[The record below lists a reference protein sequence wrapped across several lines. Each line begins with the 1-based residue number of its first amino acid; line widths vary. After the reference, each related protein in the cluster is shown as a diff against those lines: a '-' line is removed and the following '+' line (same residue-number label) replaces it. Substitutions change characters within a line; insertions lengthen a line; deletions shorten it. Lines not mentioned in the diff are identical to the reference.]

1 MMNTLKPLRWQSNKN
16 STFAF
21 PLGARNA
28 TIALCVRSTTYNII
42 KYWWLRHT
50 RGGAKRLHLLLLLFF
65 LLVSNFHGHPLNARL
80 HHPTLFIRYRKIC
93 TKLKKNCNSFCN
105 AHLSLLCNFHYIRL
119 FWLCHFPNCIR
130 KLVDRN
136 FAEFSCNWI
145 PKIVMLATKL
155 LIPLNNIEL

>member
-1 MMNTLKPLRWQSNKN
+1 MYSVYSKNRFGKMMNTLKPLRWQSNKN
-16 STFAF
+16 STLAF

-50 RGGAKRLHLLLLLFF
+50 RGGAKRLHLLLLFFF

-93 TKLKKNCNSFCN
+93 TKLKKRTAIRFVMLIYHCCAISITSDYFDCVIFRI
-105 AHLSLLCNFHYIRL
+105 AFESLLTETL
-119 FWLCHFPNCIR
+119 
-130 KLVDRN
+130 RN
-136 FAEFSCNWI
+136 SHVIEFQ
-145 PKIVMLATKL
+145 K
-155 LIPLNNIEL
+155 